1 MGGVLG
7 DWQADPGVWGAL
19 LLSGALYAWGVR
31 RARRWPARRDV
42 AFACGLAVI
51 ALALLSGLDAEAQR
65 GLAAHM
71 VQHLLLVGVAAPLLL
86 AGAPVALAL
95 RAWPGVRAPL
105 GRALRS
111 RTAAVAM
118 HPATGLAVFVVV
130 LAGTHV
136 PAVYEAAL
144 EHPAVHALE
153 HLAYLGSALLFWSP
167 VLAAGPLPHRSSPL
181 ARLLVVLLA
190 MPPMALAGIAIM
202 THRSVLYPAYAE
214 ARPAPGAA
222 LADQRRGGRV
232 MWIGGTIPLG
242 LLAVGLT
249 VRAIDAEERRQ
260 ARREA
265 LADRRAA
272 RGGAARGGAA

>member
-1 MGGVLG
+1 MGRMLG
-7 DWQADPGVWGAL
+7 DWQVDPGLWAAL
-19 LLSGALYAWGVR
+19 LLCGALYAWGAR
-31 RARRWPARRDV
+31 RARRWPAGRGI
-42 AFACGLAVI
+42 AFACGLAVV
-51 ALALLSGLDAEAQR
+51 ALALLSGLDAEAHR

-95 RAWPGVRAPL
+95 RAWPGARAPL
-105 GRALRS
+105 GRVLRS
-111 RTAAVAM
+111 RAAALAL
-118 HPATGLAVFVVV
+118 HPATGLAVYVVV
-130 LAGTHV
+130 LVGTHV
-136 PAVYEAAL
+136 PVVYEAAL

-153 HLAYLGSALLFWSP
+153 HLAYLGAALLFWSP
-167 VLAAGPLPHRSSPL
+167 VLAVGPLPHRSSPL

-190 MPPMALAGIAIM
+190 MPPMALTGIAIM
-202 THRSVLYPAYAE
+202 THRSVLYPAYAQ
-214 ARPAPGAA
+214 ARSPQEA
-222 LADQRRGGRV
+222 LADQRAGGRV

-272 RGGAARGGAA
+272 RGGAA